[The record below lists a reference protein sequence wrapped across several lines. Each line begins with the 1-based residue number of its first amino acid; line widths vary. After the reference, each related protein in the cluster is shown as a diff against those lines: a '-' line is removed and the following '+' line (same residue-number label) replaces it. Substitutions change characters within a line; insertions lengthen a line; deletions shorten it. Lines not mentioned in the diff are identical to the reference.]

1 MSQPPSSGDWPD
13 PYASSSASANQPPQG
28 QPTQPAYNIPPQQPY
43 NTPGPPP
50 PGYPSYSP
58 YQPVAAS
65 PPTNSLAIAS
75 LICSLAGLVVGISAP
90 VGAILGHIARKQ
102 IRERGEQGEGMA
114 MAGIIVGW
122 VLTGIFVLCC
132 IGYIGVIVFAVSQDP
147 TI

>member
-1 MSQPPSSGDWPD
+1 MSNQPPPDPYGPQPSSGD
-13 PYASSSASANQPPQG
+13 QPGG
-28 QPTQPAYNIPPQQPY
+28 QPQQPASGGGY
-43 NTPGPPP
+43 PGQVPPYQAGGQPPAP
-50 PGYPSYSP
+50 PGYGPSP
-58 YQPVAAS
+58 TGQPA
-65 PPTNSLAIAS
+65 TNTLAIVS
-75 LICSLAGLVVGISAP
+75 LICSLAGLFVWVSAP